1 MKPRDLRELSDTEL
15 ETRIRETAR
24 ELAAL
29 RLKHRSGVAVEKAVQ
44 LRHMRRDIARMKTI
58 ATEREK
64 LA

>member
-44 LRHMRRDIARMKTI
+44 LHIWA
-58 ATEREK
+58 
-64 LA
+64 